1 MIIHRNMDLGQL
13 HQLMGDVATREEAA
27 ALRDILVDTGIANT
41 DDIAEADWLE
51 LLELAVWDVVADGI
65 DAEADRSRA

>member
-13 HQLMGDVATREEAA
+13 QQLMGDVATRDEAA

-41 DDIAEADWLE
+41 DNIVEADWLE
-51 LLELAVWDVVADGI
+51 LLELAAWHAVDAGI

>member
-13 HQLMGDVATREEAA
+13 QQLMGDVATRDEAA

-41 DDIAEADWLE
+41 DNIVEADWLE
-51 LLELAVWDVVADGI
+51 LLELAAWHAIDNGI

>member
-1 MIIHRNMDLGQL
+1 MIIHRNMDLDQL

-27 ALRDILVDTGIANT
+27 ALRDILIENDYANT
-41 DDIAEADWLE
+41 DDINQADWLE
-51 LLELAVWDVVADGI
+51 LLELVWDVVADGI